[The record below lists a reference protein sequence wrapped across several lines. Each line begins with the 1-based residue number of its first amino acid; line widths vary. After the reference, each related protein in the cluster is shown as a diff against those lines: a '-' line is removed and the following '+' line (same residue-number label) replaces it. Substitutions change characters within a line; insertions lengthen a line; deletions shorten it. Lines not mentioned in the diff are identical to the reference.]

1 MSWPTDA
8 IAEQN
13 IAQLLIAAIVAAVF
27 GIITS
32 YLTYHFIK
40 RKEIIDTIV
49 ADIQKQNIIVTMETE
64 KQKEER
70 IRIEITRW
78 ANPILG
84 AVQELEARLNNI
96 LEYGGH
102 PALSENYNE
111 DDNPRWSISYNYFM
125 HSSLY
130 IFAQYFCWIRI
141 LQESLN
147 FELFQTQHE
156 KREFFDAVR
165 AVSKALGDYPP
176 NYGPG
181 DRQLFRLQQRAIG
194 EQMIVQNG
202 TDRLCIS
209 YPEFIKKL
217 DEDQSFR
224 MHIDP
229 LRSLLEDLNPS
240 ATGRWRRLKI
250 AQKELG
256 KLNTACN
263 DLLSYK

>member
-1 MSWPTDA
+1 MSWLTDV
-8 IAEQN
+8 IAEQGVV
-13 IAQLLIAAIVAAVF
+13 QLLVASVVAAIF

-40 RKEIIDTIV
+40 RKEIIDTVIS
-49 ADIQKQNIIVTMETE
+49 DIQKQNIFATIETE
-64 KQKEER
+64 TQKKER
-70 IRIEITRW
+70 IRIEVTRW

-84 AVQELEARLNNI
+84 AVQDLEARLNNI
-96 LEYGGH
+96 LEYGGYL
-102 PALSENYNE
+102 ALSEDYKGE
-111 DDNPRWSISYNYFM
+111 FNPEWSISYNYFM

-130 IFAQYFCWIRI
+130 LFAQYFCWIRI

-147 FELFQTQHE
+147 FELFQTKHE

-181 DRQLFRLQQRAIG
+181 DRQVFRLQQRAIG
-194 EQMIVQNG
+194 EQMILQNG

-209 YPEFIKKL
+209 YPEFIRKV
-217 DEDQSFR
+217 DEDQNFR
-224 MHIDP
+224 MHIEP
-229 LRSLLEDLNPS
+229 LRSLLEDLNPG
-240 ATGRWRRLKI
+240 ATGRWERLKI
-250 AQKELG
+250 AQKRLG